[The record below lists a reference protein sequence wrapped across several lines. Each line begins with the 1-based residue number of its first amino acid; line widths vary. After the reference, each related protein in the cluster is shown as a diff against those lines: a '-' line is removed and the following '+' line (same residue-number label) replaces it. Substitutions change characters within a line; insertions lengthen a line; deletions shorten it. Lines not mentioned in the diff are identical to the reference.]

1 MRLPLPRRCRF
12 LGCHGWRRLLLA
24 IVLAA
29 PAATASAQRLS
40 PAEVARRDGGR
51 PPYTAADVAF
61 LRDMIGHHAQAVQ
74 MAQLAPTNAAS
85 RSVQI
90 LAERIGVAQQDEIAF
105 MQRWLRE
112 REQPVPLSDSAHG
125 HGAHVDHAVMMPGML
140 TADELARLQRS
151 RGTVFDRLFLTLMIK
166 HHAGALTMVDQLL
179 ASPGAAQDD
188 EVYKFAADVNADQD
202 TEIARM
208 RLMLDALPPSPA
220 SSPAPR
226 R

>member
-1 MRLPLPRRCRF
+1 MRLPLPRRCRL

-24 IVLAA
+24 LVLAA

-61 LRDMIGHHAQAVQ
+61 MRDMIGHHAQAVQ
-74 MAQLAPTNAAS
+74 MAQMAPASAAS

-112 REQPVPLSDSAHG
+112 REQPVPSSDMAHA
-125 HGAHVDHAVMMPGML
+125 HGAHVDHAALMPGML
-140 TADELARLQRS
+140 TADELARLQRA
-151 RGTVFDRLFLTLMIK
+151 RGTAFDRLFLTLMIK

-220 SSPAPR
+220 PSPAPR